1 MDGEF
6 ITKVSRDKDQ
16 GLCAG
21 QVDSKLDSYPNNTD
35 FSGNEKIDR
44 GTGNGWNRV
53 GNRFYRLET
62 WGHNKRDLQ
71 FLVDPLFYCGGSDET
86 RTRDLPA

>member
-21 QVDSKLDSYPNNTD
+21 LVDSNPSSNPNNTD
-35 FSGNEKIDR
+35 FSVNKKIDC
-44 GTGNGWNRV
+44 GTGNGWYRV

-62 WGHNKRDLQ
+62 WGHKKRDQQ